1 VSEPENSVSETINA
15 VSEPETIEPPVE
27 AGKVPILEPDAP
39 ADDAIIGTALK
50 WSLATLV
57 VVMAVGGA
65 VVAYFDRPIPA
76 PPEIVN
82 KIKRLAVRPKPVVSL
97 PMIHFNDITGTAN
110 ITFFHENGATVDKL
124 LPESMGGGC
133 AFFDYNNDGFPDI
146 LFVNSDYWPGQ
157 QPAGRKRPIMALYEN
172 DGHGEFKDV
181 TSAAGLDVSFYGQG
195 VAVGDFDNDGWVDVF
210 FSAVGP
216 DRLFRN
222 EHGKFLD
229 ITESAG
235 VAGSDREWGT
245 SCGWFDYD
253 RDGDLD
259 LFVCNYVRWSPEID
273 RELGCTLLGG
283 NVRAYCRPD
292 AFEGTFPYLY
302 RNEGG
307 GKFTDVSADAGVQV
321 KNPDTG
327 VPVAKSLGVVP
338 IDVDGDGW
346 LDLIVANDTVQNFLL
361 HNRRDGTFEEIGKSK
376 GIAFDANGGSR
387 GAMGIDAGYPRNDDV
402 LAVVIG
408 NFANEPTAFYCG
420 QCSAIDELL
429 FTDDAVSN
437 GIGPSS
443 RIWLKFGVFLADL
456 DLDGRLDIL
465 VANGHIE
472 NDIQKVQSSQQYAQ
486 SPQLF
491 WNAGPGSSTEFVVI
505 PKEQTGADFAAPLV
519 GRGAAYAD
527 IDGDGDLDVLLT
539 ATGGAPRLLRNEQ
552 TLGHHWLRLKLV
564 GKKCNRDAI
573 GALVEVE
580 TAGIVQKRIV
590 MPTRSYLSQV
600 ELPVSFGLGDHST
613 INRVTIFWPDG
624 SKQDVSDVTVD
635 QSLTVEQAP

>member
-1 VSEPENSVSETINA
+1 MSEPENSVSE
-15 VSEPETIEPPVE
+15 PESIERPVMQ
-27 AGKVPILEPDAP
+27 ANSPILEPDVLP
-39 ADDAIIGTALK
+39 DDAVIGTALK

-57 VVMAVGGA
+57 VVTAIGGG

-76 PPEIVN
+76 LPEITR
-82 KIKRLAVRPKPVVSL
+82 KLKELERRQAPTITIPSIRFS
-97 PMIHFNDITGTAN
+97 DITSAAH
-110 ITFFHENGATVDKL
+110 ISFVHENGATVEKL
-124 LPESMGGGC
+124 LPETMGGGC

-146 LFVNSDYWPGQ
+146 LLVNSDFWPGQ
-157 QPAGRKRPIMALYEN
+157 QPAGRKRPTMALYEN
-172 DGHGEFKDV
+172 DGRGEFKDV

-222 EHGKFLD
+222 DHGKFQD
-229 ITESAG
+229 VTASAG
-235 VAGSDREWGT
+235 VAGADNEWGT
-245 SCGWFDYD
+245 SCGWFDCD
-253 RDGDLD
+253 NDGDLD

-302 RNEGG
+302 RNDGD
-307 GKFTDVSADAGVQV
+307 GKFTDVSAAAGVQV

-387 GAMGIDAGYPRNDDV
+387 GAMGIDAGYPRNDET

-420 QCSAIDELL
+420 KCSAIDELL

-443 RIWLKFGVFLADL
+443 RIWLKFGVFLGDL

-491 WNAGPGSSTEFVVI
+491 WNAGPGSGTEFVVV
-505 PKEQTGADFAAPLV
+505 PKEQTGSDFAAPLV
-519 GRGAAYAD
+519 GRGATYAD

-573 GALVEVE
+573 GALIEVAA
-580 TAGIVQKRIV
+580 AGIVQKRQV
-590 MPTRSYLSQV
+590 VPTRSYLSQV
-600 ELPVSFGLGDHST
+600 ELPVTFGLGENSM
-613 INRVTIFWPDG
+613 IERVTIHWPDG
-624 SKQDVSDVTVD
+624 SMQDVPDVKVD
-635 QSLTVEQAP
+635 QLLVIDQAP